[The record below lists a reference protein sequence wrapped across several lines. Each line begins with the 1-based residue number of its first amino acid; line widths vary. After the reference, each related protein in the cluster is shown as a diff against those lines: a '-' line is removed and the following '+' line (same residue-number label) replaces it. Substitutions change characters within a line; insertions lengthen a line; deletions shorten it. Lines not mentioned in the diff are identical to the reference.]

1 MRRFCPMRCPISS
14 WCTPQPGDI
23 LLGRG
28 WQGCGADA
36 ARYSQKNRSVEPA
49 CERENS
55 KARRRTGINVQVL
68 SGVSCLLSG
77 LFSFDVECGVLPG
90 RCTARALNCWREHA
104 KAQRRVF
111 GVARKV
117 AERMLHRYRT
127 RIDDERGHH
136 HGRSFDGLRF
146 LALILFNLSVTK
158 LIRNIRLQSFKKI
171 TAVTVLYAFVNL
183 HDNCF
188 TTRNAPFLSS

>member
-1 MRRFCPMRCPISS
+1 MLSSRQCCFKNPFKQFRGKKNSTRKKKTFQCVIFC
-14 WCTPQPGDI
+14 
-23 LLGRG
+23 
-28 WQGCGADA
+28 
-36 ARYSQKNRSVEPA
+36 
-49 CERENS
+49 
-55 KARRRTGINVQVL
+55 
-68 SGVSCLLSG
+68 
-77 LFSFDVECGVLPG
+77 
-90 RCTARALNCWREHA
+90 RCTARALVRWREHA

-188 TTRNAPFLSS
+188 TTNRNSHFLAA

>member
-1 MRRFCPMRCPISS
+1 MLRRGCCAVQPEEQECGTGVRMRKIEGP
-14 WCTPQPGDI
+14 
-23 LLGRG
+23 
-28 WQGCGADA
+28 
-36 ARYSQKNRSVEPA
+36 KENRDK
-49 CERENS
+49 C
-55 KARRRTGINVQVL
+55 QVL
-68 SGVSCLLSG
+68 SGVSSLLSG
-77 LFSFDVECGVLPG
+77 LFSFDVECCVLPG
-90 RCTARALNCWREHA
+90 RCTARALVCWREHA